1 MGGLGAAMTR
11 REPVHCVLIPISSSV
26 PCRWVVLEQPQVFGV
41 AAPEELL
48 SHLMALFSLLL
59 APSLGCAWQQ
69 LQKNLLQSSR
79 ETRQGIREGKAEE
92 IKPQKYLGQKR

>member
-11 REPVHCVLIPISSSV
+11 REPIHCVLIPISSSV
-26 PCRWVVLEQPQVFGV
+26 PCRWVVLEQPHVFGA
-41 AAPEELL
+41 AAPRELL

-69 LQKNLLQSSR
+69 LQKKIAPKQ
-79 ETRQGIREGKAEE
+79 QGDTARN
-92 IKPQKYLGQKR
+92 